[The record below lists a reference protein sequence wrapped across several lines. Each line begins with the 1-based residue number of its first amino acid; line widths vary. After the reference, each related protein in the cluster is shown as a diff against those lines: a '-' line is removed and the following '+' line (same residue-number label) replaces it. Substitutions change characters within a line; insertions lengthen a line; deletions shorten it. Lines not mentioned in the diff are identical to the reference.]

1 MAAPEK
7 IAGIYIRVSTEEQA
21 SGGVSLDMQTNKC
34 TEFCKFNDWRNF
46 EVYREEG
53 ISGSSAENRPQ
64 LQRLLQDARAHK
76 LNVVLVYKLD
86 RFSRSLRD
94 IILMIDEFKTLGID
108 FVSFNEK
115 IDTTS
120 SAGKLM
126 FHIIGAFAEFE
137 KNIITERVVASQDDG
152 MEHNTISFM
161 GGQPFGYQL
170 VDGILRVVPEEAAIV
185 KEIFDLYEKGTTMR
199 QIVVIMKREYP
210 NIIPKRNTG
219 LNKFNRKKVN
229 DNKKKA
235 WSSMAIS
242 QMLGCHYYLGKNPYK
257 GRTLRRAWEPI
268 ITNEQFDRVLD
279 IRIKRIQKYQNHS
292 LLTWE
297 SQSKKSRPVIYGL
310 MNSAGEIHPAI
321 LKLGLNI
328 TDDSLCQAWASG
340 MSDNSIAAKYG
351 LHHQSVRDRL
361 DNIGG
366 MPPRGRKFGNKS
378 EGIPQEKIDT
388 KEHSQGAP
396 VFLQES
402 A

>member
-34 TEFCKFNDWRNF
+34 MEFCKFSDWRNF

-257 GRTLRRAWEPI
+257 GRILRRAWEPI
-268 ITNEQFDRVLD
+268 ITNEQFDRVLE
-279 IRIKRIQKYQNHS
+279 IRVKRIQKYQNHS

-328 TDDSLCQAWASG
+328 TDDSLCQAWARG

-366 MPPRGRKFGNKS
+366 MPPRGRKFRNKS

-388 KEHSQGAP
+388 KEHSQGTP